1 VSPPEPRYAFGALI
15 RGDFNSFMALDKRRG
30 PSLRRL
36 LDVLTLPGFLAV
48 LIYRINVVFYRTR
61 LRPISR
67 LIFLFNYMAFGVELH
82 PGVEAGPGL
91 TVPHPVGAGFG
102 AGSKVGRNVQI
113 FKGAGLG
120 TAGHIDP
127 ALDGFPVLE
136 DDCILYDGA
145 YAFGPITVGRGAVI
159 GANSVVMRDVP
170 PGGIMIGN
178 PARLIGFRDGFGAS
192 TPHPNSDEHIRPR
205 DQVRL

>member
-1 VSPPEPRYAFGALI
+1 MDSRPTFAENV
-15 RGDFNSFMALDKRRG
+15 RGDFQSFMALDKKRP

-48 LIYRINVVFYRTR
+48 LIFRINSVFYRARIRPVAR
-61 LRPISR
+61 LM
-67 LIFLFNYMAFGVELH
+67 FLFNYMAFGVELH
-82 PGVEAGPGL
+82 PGAEAGPGL

-102 AGSKVGRNVQI
+102 AGSKLGRNVQI

-120 TAGHIDP
+120 TAGLIDP
-127 ALDGFPVLE
+127 KLDGFPVVE
-136 DDCILYDGA
+136 DDCIFFDGA
-145 YAFGPITVGRGAVI
+145 YAFGPITIGRGAVI

-178 PARLIGFRDGFGAS
+178 PARLVGYRTGYEPAPEEVAGG
-192 TPHPNSDEHIRPR
+192 R
-205 DQVRL
+205 DQNA